1 MFILVYFL
9 DQIIIYKNMKNKK
22 NNKIISY
29 SGFLNNSNN
38 NSLISQD
45 ISYQGEKNEY
55 SNKKIKPYY
64 YRKKKS
70 RQINSLDEIT
80 KKFMKCVLEAESNTI
95 NLNTVMK
102 KIKVKKRRIYDITNV
117 LEGKIKFL
125 FSFKILIFRYWTNK
139 KS

>member
-1 MFILVYFL
+1 
-9 DQIIIYKNMKNKK
+9 MKNKK

-55 SNKKIKPYY
+55 SNRKINQYC
-64 YRKKKS
+64 YRKKKG

-80 KKFMKCVLEAESNTI
+80 KRFMKCVLEAESNTI
-95 NLNTVMK
+95 NLNSIMK

-117 LEGKIKFL
+117 LEGK
-125 FSFKILIFRYWTNK
+125 
-139 KS
+139 